1 MLMHQ
6 HLVQRM
12 KTWSNFD
19 NIDRAISD
27 SDSEDKIITRHIN
40 AQIGTKLKAEDFKTM
55 GASSALNNSLQ

>member
-1 MLMHQ
+1 MHQ

-12 KTWSNFD
+12 KTWNNFD

-27 SDSEDKIITRHIN
+27 SDSKDKIITRHIN

-55 GASSALNNSLQ
+55 GGSSTLNNPLQ